1 MTSEHR
7 FKGPVGDTVICLSIS
22 SFSLTYREITLGLE
36 REEERAWELV
46 RERERDSKGGNGRRE
61 GNGENGMEGK
71 GAGVKGGGEEGR

>member
-36 REEERAWELV
+36 REEEKVWELV
-46 RERERDSKGGNGRRE
+46 RERERDRKG
-61 GNGENGMEGK
+61 GMEGEK
-71 GAGVKGGGEEGR
+71 GMGRMEWKGRVQE